1 MTRNRHYAFGD
12 TEPSGIDPDL
22 DLGDGRD
29 HPSQPITAKAKQV
42 LPAIIY
48 AMQALAYWGDTPI
61 VVVRIEDTRSAKP
74 EHRCFRDA
82 RRAVQYAAEAA
93 SRLRLPI
100 VRRSAA
106 MYHVPYLYQWG
117 RRDRYRDDWGQVTID
132 VADAATGERYGGRLP
147 RIQRD
152 VLVGV
157 DC

>member
-42 LPAIIY
+42 LPAIIS
-48 AMQALAYWGDTPI
+48 AMQTIAYSGATPI
-61 VVVRIEDTRSAKP
+61 VVVRIEETRGAKP

-82 RRAVQYAAEAA
+82 GRAVRYAAEAA
-93 SRLRLPI
+93 SKLRLPI

-106 MYHVPYLYQWG
+106 PYHIPSLYQWG
-117 RRDRYRDDWGQVTID
+117 RRDRYRGDWGMVTID
-132 VADAATGERYGGRLP
+132 VADAATGERIGGRLP
-147 RIQRD
+147 RVQRD
-152 VLVGV
+152 VLA
-157 DC
+157 